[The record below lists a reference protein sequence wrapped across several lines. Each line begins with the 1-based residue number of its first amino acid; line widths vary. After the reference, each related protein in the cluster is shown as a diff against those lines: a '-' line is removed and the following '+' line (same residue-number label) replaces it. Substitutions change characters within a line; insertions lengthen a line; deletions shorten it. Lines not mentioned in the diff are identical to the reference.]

1 MATLVPFRG
10 NAPILG
16 EGVWLAPNATVIG
29 NATIGE
35 GGSVWFGAVI
45 RADHLAIVLGKR
57 SNVQDN
63 AVLHITNDHA
73 VEGPPD
79 ARGVPVGCR
88 IGDDVTI
95 GHSAV
100 VHACTIGD
108 RVLIGIGAIVLDG
121 AVIGE
126 GSVIAAG
133 SVVTPGSVIPPGMM
147 VMGRPAK
154 PTRPLS
160 DRDAFWSKKAAGLYV
175 EYAREYAEE
184 ERRGGG
190 K

>member
-1 MATLVPFRG
+1 MATIVPFHG

-16 EGVWLAPNATVIG
+16 DKVWLAPNATLIG
-29 NATIGE
+29 NATLGD
-35 GGSVWFGAVI
+35 GASVWFGAVI

-57 SNVQDN
+57 TNVQDN
-63 AVLHITNDHA
+63 AVLHITNDHP
-73 VEGPPD
+73 VPGDPD

-100 VHACTIGD
+100 VHACTIGN

-121 AVIGE
+121 AVVGDDC
-126 GSVIAAG
+126 VVAAG
-133 SVVTPGSVIPPGMM
+133 SVVTPGTVVPPGMM

-154 PTRPLS
+154 PTRALGER
-160 DRDAFWSKKAAGLYV
+160 DRFWSQKAAGLYV
-175 EYAREYAEE
+175 EYAQQYAAEE
-184 ERRGGG
+184 KGE